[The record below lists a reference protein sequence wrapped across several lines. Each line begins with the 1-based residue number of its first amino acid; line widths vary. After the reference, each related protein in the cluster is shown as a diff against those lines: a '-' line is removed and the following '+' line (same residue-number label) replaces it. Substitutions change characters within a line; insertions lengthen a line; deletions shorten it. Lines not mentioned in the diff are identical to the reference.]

1 MGFVNIW
8 VILPRSITLA
18 SKQLLFIGI
27 LSMLYGL
34 FSLFLY
40 IGGAGIRAK
49 HIASPPLLM
58 SWGKHGAR
66 DGGNET
72 DPGPMLCKKLHIS

>member
-1 MGFVNIW
+1 VGFVNIW

-18 SKQLLFIGI
+18 LKQLLFIGI
-27 LSMLYGL
+27 LSMLYG
-34 FSLFLY
+34 FFPLFLY

-49 HIASPPLLM
+49 HIASPPPPYVV
-58 SWGKHGAR
+58 GKAR
-66 DGGNET
+66 GGDEGNKT